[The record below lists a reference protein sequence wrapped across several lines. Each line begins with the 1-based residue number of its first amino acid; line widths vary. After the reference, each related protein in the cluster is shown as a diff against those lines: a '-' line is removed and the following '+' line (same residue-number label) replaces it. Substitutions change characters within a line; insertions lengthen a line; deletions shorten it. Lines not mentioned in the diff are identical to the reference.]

1 MLLAVSIVCAMVY
14 LIICAL
20 GNGVDGQNLSKKPQD
35 VIQTGPAWAEDKLFS
50 SCIIIINNSSTLT
63 GLLCLR
69 WLPLRLFHSY
79 EKRPGLAEV
88 ILH

>member
-14 LIICAL
+14 LIVCAL

-35 VIQTGPAWAEDKLFS
+35 VIQTGPAWAEDKF
-50 SCIIIINNSSTLT
+50 IIINNSLTLT

-69 WLPLRLFHSY
+69 WLPLREFHSY

>member
-14 LIICAL
+14 LIVCAL
-20 GNGVDGQNLSKKPQD
+20 GNGVDGQNLSKKLQD
-35 VIQTGPAWAEDKLFS
+35 VIQTGPAWAEDKF
-50 SCIIIINNSSTLT
+50 IIIINNSLTLT

-69 WLPLRLFHSY
+69 WLPLREFHSY